1 MARTDSRSTE
11 VRENQTRDSY
21 TQEYTFDEYDNMW
34 LPDEVTERFKNEG
47 MVLRWIRI
55 HLRGGDDYQN
65 VGKRL
70 KDGWVFVTPDE
81 VPELSTSS
89 VVKEN
94 GRYAGAIVRG
104 DVALAKMPE
113 GRAIARREHYEDKAN
128 ELMDAVDNQL
138 MSKSNSRMPIYN
150 NSKSTVTKG
159 RSPRF
164 QD

>member
-1 MARTDSRSTE
+1 MARTESRSTE

-47 MVLRWIRI
+47 MVLRWIQI

>member
-1 MARTDSRSTE
+1 MARTQSRSSE
-11 VRENQTRDSY
+11 ERESQTRDSY
-21 TQEYTFDEYDNMW
+21 SQDYTFDEYDNMW
-34 LPDEVTERFKNEG
+34 LPDEVIEKFKNQE

-55 HLRGGDDYQN
+55 QIRGVDDYQN

-81 VPELSTSS
+81 VPELGASS
-89 VVKEN
+89 IVKEN
-94 GRYAGAIVRG
+94 GRYAGVVVRG

>member
-1 MARTDSRSTE
+1 MARTESRSTE

-34 LPDEVTERFKNEG
+34 LPEEVTERFKNEG

-55 HLRGGDDYQN
+55 QLRGGDDYQN

-81 VPELSTSS
+81 VPALSASS

-113 GRAIARREHYEDKAN
+113 GRAIARREHYENKAN

>member
-1 MARTDSRSTE
+1 M
-11 VRENQTRDSY
+11 
-21 TQEYTFDEYDNMW
+21 
-34 LPDEVTERFKNEG
+34 
-47 MVLRWIRI
+47 
-55 HLRGGDDYQN
+55 
-65 VGKRL
+65 
-70 KDGWVFVTPDE
+70 FVTPDE
-81 VPELSTSS
+81 VPELSASS

-113 GRAIARREHYEDKAN
+113 GRAIARREHYENKAN

>member
-34 LPDEVTERFKNEG
+34 LPDEITERFKNEG

-55 HLRGGDDYQN
+55 QLRGGDDYQN

-81 VPELSTSS
+81 VPELGASST
-89 VVKEN
+89 VMER
-94 GRYAGAIVRG
+94 GRYAGTVVRG

-113 GRAIARREHYEDKAN
+113 DRAIARREYFVKKADD
-128 ELMDAVDNQL
+128 LMNAVNSQL
-138 MSKSNSRMPIYN
+138 MNSSDSRMPIFN

-159 RSPRF
+159 KSPKF